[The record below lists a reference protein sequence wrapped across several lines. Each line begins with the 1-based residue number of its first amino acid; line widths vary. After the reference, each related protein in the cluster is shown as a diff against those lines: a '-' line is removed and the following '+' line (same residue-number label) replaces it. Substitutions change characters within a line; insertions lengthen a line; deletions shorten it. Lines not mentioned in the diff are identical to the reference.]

1 MKKIFIFILFF
12 ISFPLF
18 CFDIAGG
25 HKGKVTA
32 LIHNGDTVISAGE
45 DGFIVIWSVSQMAAM
60 DKFQLSTNSVKSMVK
75 HPNKDEI
82 CVIESGDMGNNRISA
97 WNYKAK
103 ERLFSIQTG
112 EAASFINYSAGG
124 KYIITADFKGAHF
137 ILLDSAGGKTI
148 LQINIPSG
156 GVTFGIT
163 GKTEQN
169 VFLYQGKNE
178 DFEGQILYLDLAS
191 RSVIGRFKAQADFS
205 YPVVFGNNR
214 FLAGINS
221 NGLLLTDAASG
232 LLLDS
237 IKDIERG
244 ALLFPLNDGFY
255 CLSRKNN
262 ILYRFSVDRAGKIV
276 TNQKLS
282 ILPDKEESFSAFAV
296 NGTAVFAGESGNL
309 FISPITAN
317 QQNKPVQMA
326 HNSQERITEIAA
338 NSASVA
344 FLTENGELCF
354 LPLDYKL
361 IRDNNIFSLEK
372 TGAFTRITAIAPF
385 SNKRNNTAEPY
396 ILWQSA
402 NTRVMPKIV
411 YSDFSTDELNL
422 KFMINRHT
430 LHSISSRNNNILVL
444 DSSGQL
450 SVYNLKNTPVKASF
464 TFSYV
469 GAIDAVIVNDNY
481 LLLCR
486 SVINGSS
493 PFLFVNYLT
502 GETLPVPLQAQAG
515 ILSYTGNSG
524 KIYAASVIRNTN
536 SVKTVISSLTA
547 NKSVNEKLFEYPG
560 EAANL
565 TIAESAGK
573 TAIAMGGDGAKL
585 YAEKTSNF
593 DRTSGLPVKLLGC
606 KDFFMS
612 LDSEGNISWHS
623 TNGKLL
629 AVFRIYKDRW
639 VMQRGAETLGG
650 ALQ

>member
-1 MKKIFIFILFF
+1 MRKIFIFFLFI

-45 DGFIVIWSVSQMAAM
+45 DGFIVIWSVSQKAAM
-60 DKFQLSTNSVKSMVK
+60 EKFQLTLNTINSMVK
-75 HPNKDEI
+75 HPEKEEI
-82 CVIESGDMGNNRISA
+82 CVIESGDTGSSRISA

-124 KYIITADFKGAHF
+124 KYIITADFNGSHF
-137 ILLDSAGGKTI
+137 ILLDSSNGKI
-148 LQINIPSG
+148 VSQINIPAG

-169 VFLYQGKNE
+169 IFLYQGKNE
-178 DFEGQILYLDLAS
+178 DFEGQILYLDMVS
-191 RSVIGRFKAQADFS
+191 RSVIGRFKAPADLS
-205 YPVVFGNNR
+205 SPVIFGNNR

-221 NGLLLTDAASG
+221 SGLLVTDAASG

-237 IKDIERG
+237 IKDIEKS
-244 ALLFPLNDGFY
+244 ALLYPLNDGFY

-262 ILYRFSVDRAGKIV
+262 SLYRFSVDRAGKFV

-282 ILPDKEESFSAFAV
+282 ILFDKEETVSAFAV
-296 NGTAVFAGESGNL
+296 NGTAVFSGESGNIFTSAL
-309 FISPITAN
+309 SADRQI
-317 QQNKPVQMA
+317 KPTQMT
-326 HNSQERITEIAA
+326 HNFQERITEIAA
-338 NSASVA
+338 NSASIA
-344 FLTENGELCF
+344 FLTENGGLCF

-361 IRDNNIFSLEK
+361 IRDNNKFFLEK
-372 TGAFTRITAIAPF
+372 TGSFTRITAIAPF
-385 SNKRNNTAEPY
+385 SNNRNNAPDPY

-402 NTRVMPKIV
+402 NTRIIPKIY
-411 YSDFSTDELNL
+411 YSDFKTDDLSL

-430 LHSISSRNNNILVL
+430 LSSISSRNNNILVL

-464 TFSYV
+464 TFSSV

-493 PFLFVNYLT
+493 PFLFVNYST
-502 GETLPVPLQAQAG
+502 GETVSVPIPAQAG
-515 ILSYTGNSG
+515 ILTYTGSSG
-524 KIYAASVIRNTN
+524 KIYAASVLKNTE
-536 SVKTVISSLTA
+536 SAKTVISALTV

-565 TIAESAGK
+565 TIAESGGK
-573 TAIAMGGDGAKL
+573 TAIAAGGDGAKV
-585 YAEKTSNF
+585 YADKTINF
-593 DRTSGLPVKLLGC
+593 ERTAGLPVKILGG
-606 KDFFMS
+606 KDFFLS
-612 LDSEGNISWHS
+612 LDSEGNISWHN

-639 VMQRGAETLGG
+639 VLERGAETLGG
-650 ALQ
+650 ALE

>member
-1 MKKIFIFILFF
+1 MRKIFLFILFI
-12 ISFPLF
+12 ISLPLF

-45 DGFIVIWSVSQMAAM
+45 DGFIVIWSVSQKAAM
-60 DKFQLSTNSVKSMVK
+60 EKFQLTTNAVKTMVK
-75 HPNKDEI
+75 HPEKDEI
-82 CVIESGDMGNNRISA
+82 CVIESGDTGSNRISA
-97 WNYKAK
+97 WNYKLK

-124 KYIITADFKGAHF
+124 KYIITADFKGTYF
-137 ILLDSAGGKTI
+137 IMLDSANGKTI
-148 LQINIPSG
+148 SQINIPSG

-169 VFLYQGKNE
+169 VFLYQGENE

-191 RSVIGRFKAQADFS
+191 RSIIGRFKAPADIS
-205 YPVVFGNNR
+205 NPVIFGNNR

-255 CLSRKNN
+255 CLSRKNS

-276 TNQKLS
+276 TNQKLT
-282 ILPDKEESFSAFAV
+282 ILPDKEESISAFAV
-296 NGTAVFAGESGNL
+296 NGTAFFASESGNL
-309 FISPITAN
+309 FISALAAN
-317 QQNKPVQMA
+317 QQNKLIQMA
-326 HNSQERITEIAA
+326 HNFQERITEIAA

-344 FLTENGELCF
+344 FLTEDGGLCF

-361 IRDNNIFSLEK
+361 IRDNNKFSLEK

-385 SNKRNNTAEPY
+385 SNLRNAPDPY

-402 NTRVMPKIV
+402 NTRLMPKIL
-411 YSDFSTDELNL
+411 YSDYSTDDLNL
-422 KFMINRHT
+422 KFMINRHP
-430 LHSISSRNNNILVL
+430 LQSISSRNNNILVL

-450 SVYNLKNTPVKASF
+450 SIYNLKNTPVKASF

-469 GAIDAVIVNDNY
+469 GAIDAGFVNDNY
-481 LLLCR
+481 LLLSR

-493 PFLFVNYLT
+493 PFLFVNYST
-502 GETLPVPLQAQAG
+502 GETVPVPLPAQAG
-515 ILSYTGNSG
+515 ILTYTGNSG
-524 KIYAASVIRNTN
+524 KIYAASVIKNTN
-536 SVKTVISSLTA
+536 NVKTVIYALTA
-547 NKSVNEKLFEYPG
+547 NKSVNEKLYEYPG
-560 EAANL
+560 EATNL

-573 TAIAMGGDGAKL
+573 TAIAVGGDGAKV
-585 YAEKTSNF
+585 YTEKASNF

-606 KDFFMS
+606 KDFFLS
-612 LDSEGNISWHS
+612 LDSEGNISWHN

-639 VMQRGAETLGG
+639 VMQRGAETIGG